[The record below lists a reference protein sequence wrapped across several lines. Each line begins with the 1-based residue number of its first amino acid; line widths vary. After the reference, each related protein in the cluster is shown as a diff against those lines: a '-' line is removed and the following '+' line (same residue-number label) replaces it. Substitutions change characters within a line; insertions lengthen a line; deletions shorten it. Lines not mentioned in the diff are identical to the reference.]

1 MGNKK
6 SYWYLDVINFFLL
19 VLIFFFSGAVIS
31 SQIILSDEMVY
42 VPDITGKTI
51 DQARAELRKR
61 DLGLT
66 IAGNQFSD
74 ELEKG
79 RIITQDPA
87 PGSRLKVNRS
97 ILVIVSSG
105 RESVSV
111 PLFVGKSLEQAV
123 ATMRQ
128 LGLTRGPLSQIHTP
142 RYPAGKIIAQN
153 PPAETVVERN
163 SPVGFLVSQGEDET
177 KYIMPDLIGRKV
189 DQVVLRLQLLGFKVE
204 DIRYVYYP
212 GLEKGIII
220 RQNPPGGYPIQKRN
234 PISLEVS
241 R

>member
-6 SYWYLDVINFFLL
+6 SYWYLDVINFLL
-19 VLIFFFSGAVIS
+19 LILIFFFGGAVIS
-31 SQIILSDEMVY
+31 SQIILNDEMVY
-42 VPDITGKTI
+42 VPDISGKTL
-51 DQARAELRKR
+51 DQARAELQKK

-66 IAGNQFSD
+66 IAGYQFSD
-74 ELEKG
+74 EIEKG

-97 ILVIVSSG
+97 IMVIVSSG

-111 PLFVGKSLEQAV
+111 PLLTGKSLEQAV
-123 ATMRQ
+123 ASLRQ
-128 LGLTRGPLSQIHTP
+128 LGLSRGPLSQIHHP
-142 RYPAGKIIAQN
+142 QYPAGKIIAQN

-163 SPVGFLVSQGEDET
+163 SPVGFLISQGEEET
-177 KYIMPDLIGRKV
+177 RYIMPDLIGRRA
-189 DQVVLRLQLLGFKVE
+189 DQVVKKLQQLGFKVE
-204 DIRYVYYP
+204 DIRHVYYP
-212 GLEKGIII
+212 GLEKGIIVK
-220 RQNPPGGYPIQKRN
+220 QNPPGGYPIQKRN